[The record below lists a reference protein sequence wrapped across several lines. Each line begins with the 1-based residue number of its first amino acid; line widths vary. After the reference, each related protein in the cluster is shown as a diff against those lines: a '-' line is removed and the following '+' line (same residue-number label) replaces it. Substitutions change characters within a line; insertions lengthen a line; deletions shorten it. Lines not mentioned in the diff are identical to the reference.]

1 MWVWPQRH
9 SESGSSVR
17 SRTLLF
23 AIASGLLLA
32 PSAGAVAATLPVV
45 QGSQVA
51 VTVLAGAN
59 HAQSWIARLPLTGSH
74 KPVPI
79 TPGVL
84 PFTVPNGRSAWAIE
98 NGALERIDLVNG
110 TVTHLPALSYH
121 AAHASIEQ
129 FAVGSS
135 TVAFVVAV
143 GSKNEIGYLEP
154 PTTAVH
160 WLPEPTPHAW
170 ADQVAVSAD
179 GNAVGGISYGGNLPP
194 SVTTYDLSTH
204 AFGPGSAAA
213 VTPPDVAYPAPPG
226 IRVPAAA
233 PWFALSPDGKSA
245 VFSTEGLKVE
255 VENLRSGAITS
266 LGTDIAVQGFRWAP
280 DGRAIALWDGQGS
293 DAASFSVRLLTPSG
307 HTLFSGSG
315 GRDADFVDTGTGPAR
330 LVYTGLTG
338 QTNTMGT
345 FVATVAETGGKSQ
358 VLAPGPDVC
367 LDCLVAPPPAT
378 GSSAQPQLYV
388 DTGVVLGKLYAT
400 PHFPTSIEI
409 DNHDVVTHLVWTSIG
424 RSTAEAVGTY
434 RVDTCTPNCAAGSYK
449 SYTIKLDASHPETC
463 TVKVY
468 DRKTGSLRP
477 RRAYVYDALV
487 AKILTSRP
495 PFVPS
500 FSPACPS

>member
-1 MWVWPQRH
+1 M
-9 SESGSSVR
+9 
-17 SRTLLF
+17 RTQT
-23 AIASGLLLA
+23 LLLA
-32 PSAGAVAATLPVV
+32 MAIGLPLAPAASAAAAAVSSVQAV
-45 QGSQVA
+45 QGPQVA
-51 VTVLAGAN
+51 VTVLAGAD
-59 HAQSWIARLPLTGSH
+59 HAQSWVARLPLVGSH

-84 PFTVPNGRSAWAIE
+84 PFTVADGRSAWAIE
-98 NGALERIDLVNG
+98 NGALERIDLANG

-121 AAHASIEQ
+121 GARAAIEQ
-129 FAVGSS
+129 FAVGGS
-135 TVAFVVAV
+135 TVAFVVAP
-143 GSKNEIGYLEP
+143 GGKNQIGYLESS
-154 PTTAVH
+154 TASVH

-170 ADQVAVSAD
+170 TDQVAVSAD
-179 GNAVGGISYGGNLPP
+179 GSTIGGITYGGNLPP

-213 VTPPDVAYPAPPG
+213 VTPPDVAYPSPPG
-226 IRVPAAA
+226 IRIPAAA

-293 DAASFSVRLLTPSG
+293 DATSFSVRLLTPSG

-315 GRDADFVDTGTGPAR
+315 GRDADFVETGTGRAR

-338 QTNTMGT
+338 RTNAMGT

-367 LDCLVAPPPAT
+367 LDCLVATPAATSPPPT
-378 GSSAQPQLYV
+378 SSSAQPQLYV
-388 DTGVVLGKLYAT
+388 QTGVVLGELYAT

-409 DNHDVVTHLVWTSIG
+409 DNHDVVTKLVWTSIG
-424 RSTAEAVGTY
+424 RSTAVAVGSY
-434 RVDTCTPNCAAGSYK
+434 HVDTCTPNCAAGHYQSYAIRL
-449 SYTIKLDASHPETC
+449 SASHPEAC
-463 TVKVY
+463 TVKLY
-468 DRKTGSLRP
+468 NPTTGSLRP
-477 RRAYVYDALV
+477 RHAYVYDVLV
-487 AKILTSRP
+487 AKVLAGRP
-495 PFVPS
+495 PYVPS
-500 FSPACPS
+500 FPLACPS